1 MFAIATLLVA
11 CGGCGKKKP
20 EQPLRASAPDM
31 VTLPNSMVVRVTAG
45 KVQGIEPDGKLSWSL
60 NLDAK
65 ERAVGNLAAAPN
77 SVIYL
82 RTNTSL
88 RAISPKGAWLWRAPL
103 PAASADGDS
112 APYSPAALTDSTPIV
127 LVQRQTYRSY
137 DLKGQKRWEVRLQDE
152 ENPRTAPRASPDGHC
167 YVGTDSSL
175 YQLSSDG
182 LIGWR
187 KAL

>member
-1 MFAIATLLVA
+1 
-11 CGGCGKKKP
+11 
-20 EQPLRASAPDM
+20 M
-31 VTLPNSMVVRVTAG
+31 VTLPNSMVVRVMAS
-45 KVQGIEPDGKLSWSL
+45 KVQGIDPDGKLSWSL
-60 NLDAK
+60 SLEAN

-82 RTNTSL
+82 RTNNGL
-88 RAISPKGAWLWRAPL
+88 RAISPNGQWLWRAPL
-103 PAASADGDS
+103 PAASADGDP
-112 APYSPAALTDSTPIV
+112 APYSPAALTDSTPVV

-152 ENPRTAPRASPDGHC
+152 EKPRTAPRASADGHC
-167 YVGTDSSL
+167 YVGTDASL
-175 YQLSSDG
+175 YQISSDG